1 MNNRVLIVGSVALDD
16 IKTPW
21 AEEKNLLGGS
31 AVYGSMAASQFAG
44 VDIVGVIG
52 DDFPQ
57 QHLDL
62 LRGAGVN
69 ITGVERQ
76 KGKTFH
82 WGGEYHENMNDRDT
96 HFTELGVFAEF
107 DPKIPAAYKEDGFV
121 FLANIDPELQ
131 LRVLAQVKRPRLT
144 LLDTMN
150 LWINIKREALVEVIR
165 RVDAILINEDE
176 ARLLFPS
183 PSQAESASRLLDL
196 GLSRVIIKKGSNGA
210 QMFSRAGTFAV
221 PALPLKDVKDPTG
234 AGDTFAGGL
243 IGYLAGCGR
252 CIESS
257 SPADI
262 DMAFRQA
269 MIVGS
274 ACASY
279 VVEDFSTRRINTI
292 TKEKIQQRCNELYA
306 SITCER
312 VTLWPGTPIS

>member
-21 AEEKNLLGGS
+21 AEEKDLLGGS
-31 AVYGSMAASQFAG
+31 AVYGAMAASQFAG

-52 DDFPQ
+52 DDFPNEAME
-57 QHLDL
+57 L

-69 ITGVERQ
+69 TEGVECQR
-76 KGKTFH
+76 GKTFH
-82 WGGEYHENMNDRDT
+82 WGGEYHENMNDRTT

-107 DPKIPAAYKEDGFV
+107 DPKIPASYREDGFV
-121 FLANIDPELQ
+121 FLANIDPDLQ
-131 LRVLAQVKRPRLT
+131 LRVLGQVKRARLT

-150 LWINIKREALVEVIR
+150 LWINIKRESLVEVIR

-183 PSQAESASRLLDL
+183 PSQAESAEKLLDL

-210 QMFSRAGTFAV
+210 QMFSRNGTFAV

-243 IGYLAGCGR
+243 IGHLAGCGK
-252 CIESS
+252 CIEGASDS
-257 SPADI
+257 DI

-279 VVEDFSTRRINTI
+279 VVEDFSTRRINHI
-292 TKEKIQQRCNELYA
+292 TKDKIQQRCDQLYA
-306 SITCER
+306 SISCER
-312 VTLWPGTPIS
+312 VTL

>member
-21 AEEKNLLGGS
+21 AEEKDLLGGS

-44 VDIVGVIG
+44 VDIVGVVG

-57 QHLDL
+57 EHIDL

-69 ITGVERQ
+69 IDGVEKQ
-76 KGKTFH
+76 PGKTFH
-82 WGGEYHENMNDRDT
+82 WGGEYHENMNDRTT

-107 DPKIPAAYKEDGFV
+107 DPKTPAAYREDGFV
-121 FLANIDPELQ
+121 FLANIDPDLQ
-131 LRVLAQVKRPRLT
+131 LRVLGQVKKPRLT

-165 RVDAILINEDE
+165 RVDAILINEEE
-176 ARLLFPS
+176 ASLLFPS
-183 PSQAESASRLLDL
+183 PSQAESAEKLLDL

-210 QMFSRAGTFAV
+210 QMFAKSGTFAV

-243 IGYLAGCGR
+243 IGYLAGCGK
-252 CIESS
+252 CIAGASE
-257 SPADI
+257 ADI

-269 MIVGS
+269 MLVGS

-279 VVEDFSTRRINTI
+279 VVEDFSTRRINNI
-292 TKEKIQQRCNELYA
+292 TKDKIQARVDQLYA

-312 VTLWPGTPIS
+312 VTV

>member
-1 MNNRVLIVGSVALDD
+1 MNDRVLIVGSVALDD

-21 AEEKNLLGGS
+21 AGEKNLLGGS

-57 QHLDL
+57 EHLDL
-62 LRGAGVN
+62 LSRAGVN
-69 ITGVERQ
+69 IDGVERQ

-82 WGGEYHENMNDRDT
+82 WGGEYHENMNDRTT

-107 DPKIPAAYKEDGFV
+107 DPKIPASYREDGFV

-131 LRVLAQVKRPRLT
+131 LRVLGQVKKPRLT

-150 LWINIKREALVEVIR
+150 LWINIKRAELVEIIK

-183 PSQAESASRLLDL
+183 PSQAESAEKLLEL
-196 GLSRVIIKKGSNGA
+196 GVSRVIIKKGSNGA
-210 QMFSRAGTFAV
+210 QMFSKQGTFAV

-243 IGYLAGCGR
+243 VGYLAGCGR
-252 CIESS
+252 CAEGS
-257 SPADI
+257 SPEDI
-262 DMAFRQA
+262 EMAFRQA

-279 VVEDFSTRRINTI
+279 VVEDFSTRRINNI
-292 TKEKIQQRCNELYA
+292 TKEKIQQRCDQLYA
-306 SITCER
+306 SISCDP
-312 VTLWPGTPIS
+312 VVIK